1 MDVYAAY
8 CVDEDIRLKSSSG
21 GMITIL
27 AEHVLDQ
34 GGVVYGVA
42 MSDDCYAAEFIRV
55 TDRNG
60 LEKIRGSKYLQAKV
74 GVPSAGSRKIW
85 NPVGRFCL
93 QERVVRS
100 TE

>member
-42 MSDDCYAAEFIRV
+42 MSDDCYAAESMALKR
-55 TDRNG
+55 
-60 LEKIRGSKYLQAKV
+60 Y
-74 GVPSAGSRKIW
+74 GVLNTCRQK
-85 NPVGRFCL
+85 
-93 QERVVRS
+93 
-100 TE
+100 